1 MNSYEQAK
9 QLVLVMLKGTPTPT
23 PDQINSTVKR
33 VCEMLKAGGELTFSE
48 DKLLSEIETLVDVWI
63 GTGKTLDDVT
73 DHEPWLPDNR
83 AKIKWHFWRRFEQF
97 LEQEEKLAPIT
108 VQRLGQLTDS
118 VLERLEDPHR
128 SGPWDRRGMVVGNV
142 QSGKT
147 ANYIGLVT
155 KAVDAGYKLIIILAG
170 IHKSLRSQTQL
181 RFDEGFLGFDTQ
193 RNLAFDTQNLR
204 LGVGKIPTMEA
215 LIAHSLTSSADGG
228 DFNRK
233 IANQVGVRPGGK
245 DPILLVVKKHKSIL
259 DNLLTWVQ
267 SVSGDLDPNTGRRIV
282 RNVPLLMIDD
292 EADNASVNTNP
303 IPVDD
308 NGVPLDDYDVTAI
321 NGGIRKILD
330 AFEKSAYVGY
340 TATPFANIFI
350 FPEGETVGHG
360 EDLFPRSFIIN
371 LPTPSNYVGPAR
383 VFGIDAAPEAGIQ
396 QEVEGL
402 PLVRDVTDHQVW
414 MPDKHKVEHAPGE
427 MPESLKKA
435 IRTFILTC
443 AARMARGQSK
453 EHNSMLIHVTR
464 FTDVQKRVEESVR
477 QELVALHGRLQYGD
491 GNAKS
496 QLLNE
501 LMELWENDFVQTTT
515 SVRAKVKDPA
525 VTNIVWDEVQPHLI
539 AAALKIQ
546 IKLIN
551 GTAGD
556 ILDYRNHPNGLNVIA
571 IGGDKLSRGLTL
583 YGLSVSYFLRASKMY
598 DTLMQMGR
606 WFGYRPGYLDLCRL
620 FTTPDLTKW
629 YRHITLASEELRREF
644 DHMAEIRG
652 TPAEYG
658 LRVRTH
664 PDGLIITAV
673 NKMRTGTVMRLSY
686 SGTISESVAFDS
698 TPAVVQSNFDR
709 FSRFVEDLKHHA
721 DPTKE
726 RSNLIWKGVEGA
738 KIKALLTDIKTHPDS
753 WKANTQLL
761 AEYVQ
766 KKLKDG
772 ELVTWTVALI
782 SNTANGKGIDVTKSK
797 ASPKVGGEEIDPLFR
812 TFTTEQGKLSF
823 GRLVSPVDE
832 IIDFDEPK
840 WREALARTIS
850 NWKANPGRVKNE
862 PDKPAGPVIREMRP
876 PQNGLLLIYPIKPP
890 IDGDI
895 PLMGFAIS
903 FPKSGTQT
911 DIEYKVNN
919 IYWDQEFGAQ

>member
-1 MNSYEQAK
+1 MNRYDQAK
-9 QLVLVMLKGTPTPT
+9 QLVLVMLKSIPAPS
-23 PDQINSTVKR
+23 PEQIKAKVNL
-33 VCEMLKAGGELTFSE
+33 VCDMLRAEGELGFSE
-48 DKLLSEIETLVDVWI
+48 DKLFTEIETLVDVWI
-63 GTGKTLDDVT
+63 GTGTTLDDAT
-73 DHEPWLPDNR
+73 DHEPWLPDKR
-83 AKIKWHFWRRFEQF
+83 ATINWHFWRRYERF
-97 LEQEEKLAPIT
+97 LEEEAGLAPIT
-108 VQRLGQLTDS
+108 VQRLSQLTDS

-128 SGPWDRRGMVVGNV
+128 PGAWDRRGMVVGNV

-147 ANYIGLVT
+147 ANYIGLVN

-170 IHKSLRSQTQL
+170 LHKSLRSQTQL

-193 RNLAFDTQNLR
+193 RNLAYDTQNLR
-204 LGVGKIPTMEA
+204 IGVGKLPTMEA
-215 LIAHSLTSSADGG
+215 LIAHSLTSSTDGG

-233 IANQVGVRPGGK
+233 IANQVGVRPGGN
-245 DPILLVVKKHKSIL
+245 DPILLVVKKNKSIL

-267 SVSGDLDPNTGRRIV
+267 SVSGDLDPKTGRRVV
-282 RNVPLLMIDD
+282 RNVPLLLIDD

-350 FPEGETVGHG
+350 YPEGNTDEHG

-371 LPTPSNYVGPAR
+371 LPTPSNYIGPAR
-383 VFGIDAAPEAGIQ
+383 VFGIEAAPEAGIQ
-396 QEVEGL
+396 KKVEGL
-402 PLVRDVTDHQVW
+402 PLIRDVKDNQAW
-414 MPDKHKVEHAPGE
+414 IPDKHKKEHVPGDI
-427 MPESLKKA
+427 PESLKKA
-435 IRTFILTC
+435 IRSFVLVC
-443 AARMARGQSK
+443 AARMARGQA
-453 EHNSMLIHVTR
+453 ELHNSMLIHVTR
-464 FTDVQKRVEESVR
+464 FTDVQKRVEEAVR
-477 QELVALHGRLQYGD
+477 QELVSLQGRLQYGD

-496 QLLNE
+496 QLLDE
-501 LMELWENDFVQTTT
+501 LKDLWDSDFVPTTT
-515 SVRAKVKDPA
+515 NVRSKVDDPEITDLAWKD
-525 VTNIVWDEVQPHLI
+525 VQPHLVPT
-539 AAALKIQ
+539 ALKIE
-546 IKLIN
+546 IRIIN

-556 ILDYRNHPNGLNVIA
+556 ILDYRDHGKGLNVIA
-571 IGGDKLSRGLTL
+571 IGGEKLSRGLTL
-583 YGLSVSYFLRASKMY
+583 EGLSVSYFLRATKMY

-620 FTTPDLTKW
+620 FTSPDLAKW

-698 TPAVVQSNFDR
+698 TPSVIQSNFDR
-709 FSRFVEDLKHHA
+709 FSRFVEDLKHHSNPA
-721 DPTKE
+721 KE
-726 RSNLIWKGVEGA
+726 RSNVIWKGVDGA
-738 KIKALLTDIKTHPDS
+738 KIRALLTDIKTHPDS

-766 KKLKDG
+766 KKMQEG
-772 ELVTWTVALI
+772 ELITWTVALI
-782 SNTANGKGIDVTKSK
+782 SNSENGNVD
-797 ASPKVGGEEIDPLFR
+797 VGGEKIEPSLR

-832 IIDFDEPK
+832 VMDFDDAK
-840 WREALARTIS
+840 RREALARTIAY
-850 NWKANPGRVKNE
+850 WKENPGRMKNE
-862 PDKPAGPVIREMRP
+862 PDRPAGPVIREMRQ

-890 IDGDI
+890 VEGGV
-895 PLMGFAIS
+895 PVMGFAVS

-919 IYWDQEFGAQ
+919 IYWDQEFGSQ

>member
-1 MNSYEQAK
+1 MNRYEQAK
-9 QLVLVMLKGTPTPT
+9 QLVLVMLKGIATPT
-23 PDQINSTVKR
+23 PDQIKGKVKA
-33 VCEMLKAGGELTFSE
+33 VCDMLKAEGELGFLEETLFT
-48 DKLLSEIETLVDVWI
+48 EIETLVDVWI
-63 GTGKTLDDVT
+63 GTGTTLDDAT
-73 DHEPWLPDNR
+73 DHEPWLPDKR
-83 AKIKWHFWRRFEQF
+83 AAIHWNFWRRYERF
-97 LEQEEKLAPIT
+97 LEEEKELAPIT
-108 VQRLGQLTDS
+108 VQRLSQLTDS

-128 SGPWDRRGMVVGNV
+128 AGAWDRRGMVVGNV

-147 ANYIGLVT
+147 GNYIGLVT
-155 KAVDAGYKLIIILAG
+155 KAVDAGYKLIIVLAG
-170 IHKSLRSQTQL
+170 LHKSLRSQTQL

-193 RNLAFDTQNLR
+193 RNLAYDTQNLR
-204 LGVGKIPTMEA
+204 MGVGKLPTMEA

-233 IANQVGVRPGGK
+233 IANQVGVRPGGN

-267 SVSGDLDPNTGRRIV
+267 SVSGDLDAASGRRIV
-282 RNVPLLMIDD
+282 RNVPLLLIDD

-308 NGVPLDDYDVTAI
+308 DGKPLDDYDVTAI

-350 FPEGETVGHG
+350 YPEGNTDQHG

-383 VFGIDAAPEAGIQ
+383 VFGIVAAPEAGIQ
-396 QEVEGL
+396 QKIEGL
-402 PLVRDVTDHQVW
+402 PLIRDIDDSQGW
-414 MPDKHKVEHAPGE
+414 MPDKHKKEHVPGPL
-427 MPESLKKA
+427 PESLKKA
-435 IRTFILTC
+435 IRSFILVC
-443 AARMARGQSK
+443 AARAARGQAND
-453 EHNSMLIHVTR
+453 HNSMLIHVTR
-464 FTDVQKRVEESVR
+464 FTAVQKRVEEAVR
-477 QELVALHGRLQYGD
+477 EELTALQGRLQYGD

-496 QLLNE
+496 QLSDE
-501 LMELWENDFVQTTT
+501 LKALWKSDFVPTTT
-515 SVRAKVKDPA
+515 GVRSKVQDPELSLLS
-525 VTNIVWDEVQPHLI
+525 WDDVQPHLVT
-539 AAALKIQ
+539 AALKIG

-551 GTAGD
+551 GSAGD
-556 ILDYRNHPNGLNVIA
+556 ILDYRDHDKGLSVIA
-571 IGGDKLSRGLTL
+571 IGGEKLSRGLTL
-583 YGLSVSYFLRASKMY
+583 EGLSVSYFLRATKMY

-620 FTTPDLTKW
+620 FISPELAKW

-686 SGTISESVAFDS
+686 SGTISESVAFDA
-698 TPAVVQSNFDR
+698 TPTVIQSNFDR
-709 FSRFVEDLKHHA
+709 FSRFVEDLNHHSSPA
-721 DPTKE
+721 KE
-726 RSNLIWKGVEGA
+726 RANLIWKGVEGA
-738 KIKALLTDIKTHPDS
+738 AVKALLTDIKTHPDS

-766 KKLKDG
+766 KKIQEG
-772 ELVTWTVALI
+772 ELTTWTVALI
-782 SNTANGKGIDVTKSK
+782 SNSDSGSTG
-797 ASPKVGGEEIDPLFR
+797 VGGEKVEPILR

-832 IIDFDEPK
+832 VMDFDDAK
-840 WREALARTIS
+840 RREALGRTVAY
-850 NWKANPGRVKNE
+850 WKENPGRMKNA

-890 IDGDI
+890 VEGGVPI
-895 PLMGFAIS
+895 MGFAIS
-903 FPKSGTQT
+903 FPKSGTLT

-919 IYWDQEFGAQ
+919 IYWDQEFGA

>member
-1 MNSYEQAK
+1 MNPYEKAK
-9 QLVLVMLKGTPTPT
+9 QLVLVMLKGITAPTPE
-23 PDQINSTVKR
+23 QIKSKVNG
-33 VCEMLKAGGELTFSE
+33 VCAMLRIEGELGFAE
-48 DKLLSEIETLVDVWI
+48 ADLFSEIETLVNVWI
-63 GTGKTLDDVT
+63 GTGTTLDDTT
-73 DHEPWLPDNR
+73 DHEPWLPDKR
-83 AKIKWHFWRRFEQF
+83 AAIKWDFWRRYERF
-97 LEQEEKLAPIT
+97 LEEEKGLAPIT
-108 VQRLGQLTDS
+108 VQRLSQLTDS

-128 SGPWDRRGMVVGNV
+128 PGAWDRRGMVVGNV

-170 IHKSLRSQTQL
+170 LHKSLRSQTQL

-193 RNLAFDTQNLR
+193 RNLAYDTQNLR
-204 LGVGKIPTMEA
+204 IGVGNIPTMEA

-233 IANQVGVRPGGK
+233 IANQVGVRPGGN

-267 SVSGDLDPNTGRRIV
+267 SVSGDLDAKTGRRIV
-282 RNVPLLMIDD
+282 RNVPLLLIDD

-308 NGVPLDDYDVTAI
+308 DGKPLDDYDVTAI

-350 FPEGETVGHG
+350 YPEGNTDQHG

-383 VFGIDAAPEAGIQ
+383 VFGIEAAPEAGIQ
-396 QEVEGL
+396 QKVEGL
-402 PLVRDVTDHQVW
+402 PLIRDIKDAQGW
-414 MPDKHKVEHAPGE
+414 MPDKHKKEHVPGAI
-427 MPESLKKA
+427 PESLKTA
-435 IRTFILTC
+435 IRSFILVC
-443 AARMARGQSK
+443 AARAAREQSDL
-453 EHNSMLIHVTR
+453 HNSMLIHVTR
-464 FTDVQKRVEESVR
+464 FTDVQKKVEEAVR
-477 QELVALHGRLQYGD
+477 LELTALQGRLQYGD

-496 QLLNE
+496 QLADE
-501 LMELWENDFVQTTT
+501 LRVLWESDFVPTTAT
-515 SVRAKVKDPA
+515 VRTRVEDPE
-525 VTNIVWDEVQPHLI
+525 IVPLSWNEVQPHLV
-539 AAALKIQ
+539 AAALKIE
-546 IKLIN
+546 IRLIN
-551 GTAGD
+551 GSAGD
-556 ILDYRNHPNGLNVIA
+556 ILDYRDHGKGLNVIA
-571 IGGDKLSRGLTL
+571 IGGEKLSRGLTL
-583 YGLSVSYFLRASKMY
+583 EGLTVSYFLRATKMY

-620 FTTPDLTKW
+620 FTSPELAKW

-698 TPAVVQSNFDR
+698 TPAVIQSNFAR
-709 FSRFVEDLKHHA
+709 FSKFVEDLKHQSNPA
-721 DPTKE
+721 KE
-726 RSNLIWKGVEGA
+726 RANLIWKGVEGT

-766 KKLKDG
+766 KKMQEG
-772 ELVTWTVALI
+772 ELTIWTVALI
-782 SNTANGKGIDVTKSK
+782 SNSEDGKTD
-797 ASPKVGGEEIDPLFR
+797 VGGEKIEPIFR

-832 IIDFDEPK
+832 VIDFDEAK
-840 WREALARTIS
+840 RREALARTVS
-850 NWKANPGRVKNE
+850 YWKANPGRVKNE

-890 IDGDI
+890 VEDGI
-895 PLMGFAIS
+895 PLMGFAVS